1 MNVLVLLFLA
11 AYLVGSIPFGLLI
24 AKSQG
29 VDIRAV
35 GSKNI
40 GATNVWRT
48 MGKKWGLLTFL
59 CDFLKGLL
67 AVLAAKWLAWH
78 SFSVVLSPNGTG
90 IVAAV
95 GVILG
100 HNFPVWLK
108 FKGGKGVA
116 TSLGVVF
123 GLVPLAA
130 ALAFV
135 LWVILLLTT
144 RYVSVASIVA
154 AISVPIFVLLYP
166 AEPGKASLVGISAV
180 AAALIV
186 LRHKANIQRLLNGTE
201 NRFARK
207 SKS

>member
-1 MNVLVLLFLA
+1 MIVLLLIFLG
-11 AYLVGSIPFGLLI
+11 AYLLGSIPFGLLV

-29 VDIRAV
+29 VDIRNV

-40 GATNVWRT
+40 GATNVWRV
-48 MGKKWGLLTFL
+48 MGRKWGLLTFFS
-59 CDFLKGLL
+59 DFLKGLV
-67 AVLAAKWLAWH
+67 AVLAAKWLGWQGLETT
-78 SFSVVLSPNGTG
+78 FSANGAG

-130 ALAFV
+130 ALGFA
-135 LWVILLLTT
+135 LWGLLFYTT
-144 RYVSVASIVA
+144 RYVSIASIFA
-154 AISVPIFVLLYP
+154 AISVPVFAFFYP
-166 AEPGKASLVGISAV
+166 GDPALIGISAV
-180 AAALIV
+180 AAGLIV
-186 LRHKANIQRLLNGTE
+186 LRHKTNIQRLLNGTE
-201 NRFARK
+201 NRFTPKAK
-207 SKS
+207 S